1 MIISLHIRKCAG
13 TTFKKQISEAFKEKV
28 FFDYGDEIG
37 SSYTSSKLKRFL
49 SKNLYKNLY
58 KINKK
63 IINKYDIIHGHFY
76 ADKFDFLIKDI
87 SLDLITIMR
96 DPAQRLV
103 SNYWYLKRQ
112 NSRLNPD
119 HKIFKTKN
127 LSLKDYITNKDSQNL
142 IFKFFNNKT
151 IDDFKFIGFAEK
163 YNQSIFELNKIF
175 NIKLKTRE
183 AQNINS
189 SKHPNSLYKISKS
202 EFSLIEKYNEKDFEL
217 FENAK
222 KKFQF

>member
-13 TTFKKQISEAFKEKV
+13 TTFKNQIGEAFKEKV
-28 FFDYGDEIG
+28 LFDYGDEIG
-37 SSYTSSKLKRFL
+37 SSYASSKLKRFFC
-49 SKNLYKNLY
+49 KNFY
-58 KINKK
+58 KINKKK

-76 ADKFDFLIKDI
+76 ADKFDFLIKHI

-103 SNYWYLKRQ
+103 SNYYYLKRQ

-119 HKIFKTKN
+119 HKIFKAKN
-127 LSLKDYITNKDSQNL
+127 LSLKDYITYKDSQNL
-142 IFKFFNNKT
+142 ISKFFNNKT

-175 NIKLKTRE
+175 NIKLKTRQ

-189 SKHPNSLYKISKS
+189 SKHPSSLYKISKS